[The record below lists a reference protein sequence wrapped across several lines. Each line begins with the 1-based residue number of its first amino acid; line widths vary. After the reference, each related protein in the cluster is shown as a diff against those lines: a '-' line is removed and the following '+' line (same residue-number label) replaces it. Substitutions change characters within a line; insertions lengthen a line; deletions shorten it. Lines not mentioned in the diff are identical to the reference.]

1 MRPPN
6 RLSTESH
13 TASEQRGRASR
24 AGGPTLGSALE
35 PAASPAWHFSA
46 AAPNSPVSTLSC
58 ILCTLQDTLGQ
69 VHVCPYPSTARL
81 QDRDVALLQGAPG
94 CTGTLTSD
102 RLSFKCFV
110 SHRECG
116 DTQQCQ
122 KLPETRTPTAYL
134 FIGWA
139 VTEACGRP
147 GTRRRASFLHT
158 AGRGLRAGLT
168 LACNAPC

>member
-1 MRPPN
+1 MSREAGLQGQVAQRWGRHWSPRPVLPGTSLLLPPN
-6 RLSTESH
+6 SL
-13 TASEQRGRASR
+13 
-24 AGGPTLGSALE
+24 
-35 PAASPAWHFSA
+35 
-46 AAPNSPVSTLSC
+46 VSTLSC
-58 ILCTLQDTLGQ
+58 ILCTLQDTSGQ